1 MMSELRSS
9 NQTSIH
15 PAYDDVRSDYVL
27 LVARVCMASVFVFS
41 GATKL
46 LGWQLAIAEV
56 EQLGVPLPWIAAV
69 ATVVVQLIGGLAVAL
84 GWHFRTAA
92 ASLAAFTFVATL
104 VGHRFWVF
112 DGAEFHRQLTTA
124 LEHLAIVGGFL
135 FLMITGPGHLALQS
149 ERER

>member
-1 MMSELRSS
+1 MMSVLRSS

-15 PAYDDVRSDYVL
+15 PAYGVRSDYVL
-27 LVARVCMASVFVFS
+27 LVARVCMASVFIFS
-41 GATKL
+41 GAAKL

-69 ATVVVQLIGGLAVAL
+69 ATVVVQLIGGLAIAL
-84 GWHFRTAA
+84 GWHFRAAA

-104 VGHRFWVF
+104 VGHTFWVF

-124 LEHLAIVGGFL
+124 LEHIAIVGGFL
-135 FLMITGPGHLALQS
+135 LLMITGPGRLALQS
-149 ERER
+149 ERAR